1 MKIQKSLAA
10 MSLAIGIILGAFGA
24 HGLKPI
30 LPESSFSAY
39 QTGVLYWL
47 LQSVAALSVT
57 LKPWPARL
65 LLAGQLAF
73 SGSLFVLSTQ
83 SLHRLAVAW
92 LGPVTPLGGLL
103 LIVGWLWVARDLFIA
118 ESEKSKL
125 PN

>member
-1 MKIQKSLAA
+1 MKTQKSLAA
-10 MSLAIGIILGAFGA
+10 LALAIGIILGAFGA

-30 LPESSFSAY
+30 LPEGSFSAY

-47 LQSVAALSVT
+47 LQSVAALSV
-57 LKPWPARL
+57 KFNPWPARL
-65 LLAGQLAF
+65 LLAGQIAF

-83 SLHRLAVAW
+83 SLHGLAVAW
-92 LGPVTPLGGLL
+92 LGPVTPLSGLL
-103 LIVGWLWVARDLFIA
+103 LILGWLWVARDLFIA